1 MAILLPTACV
11 EQVTDI
17 TLEMLRALGIRALIL
32 DADNTLSGHGS
43 QEPFPGAV
51 EWTRELTAAGIQM
64 TIVSNNVEKRIAPFA
79 AQFSLPYASMALKP
93 FPAGYRRAM
102 RAMGSRREET
112 AAVGDQVYTDILGAN
127 LTGVKSI
134 LVVPKGE
141 ESILRFGW
149 RRALEKPVRRKAE
162 RLGLWDVWTK
172 GDHA

>member
-51 EWTRELTAAGIQM
+51 EWTRELTAAGIRM

-162 RLGLWDVWTK
+162 RRGLWDVWTK

>member
-43 QEPFPGAV
+43 QKPFPGAV

>member
-17 TLEMLRALGIRALIL
+17 TLDMLRALGIRALIL

-51 EWTRELTAAGIQM
+51 EWTRELTAAGIRM

>member
-51 EWTRELTAAGIQM
+51 EWTRELTAAGIRM

>member
-43 QEPFPGAV
+43 QEPFPGAA
-51 EWTRELTAAGIQM
+51 EWTRELTDAGIRM

>member
-51 EWTRELTAAGIQM
+51 EWTRELTDAGIRM

-93 FPAGYRRAM
+93 FSAGYRRAM